1 MTPDSKYLVKSPDAS
16 SFLDTAQIDSGLS
29 AMLGDPK
36 ATDAHVAPDIQSAH
50 VTLREAAKKVAALV
64 NDPTRTEVQ
73 KHAAA
78 KELANKV
85 TTHLEKSKAAIAQ
98 QAEKLKATALV
109 QADLHLGPK
118 PDRSALQSEIRS
130 WVREQAKD
138 PSNLPAIRA
147 AMAENDDVAGVLW
160 HSPSFLVGLA
170 PSVHEN
176 IRLEAL
182 QSRKP
187 DLYSSLSNSVGL
199 SKLAG
204 KYDAAIR
211 KVATSFY
218 MPSLADQASKRVD
231 I

>member
-1 MTPDSKYLVKSPDAS
+1 M
-16 SFLDTAQIDSGLS
+16 
-29 AMLGDPK
+29 
-36 ATDAHVAPDIQSAH
+36 
-50 VTLREAAKKVAALV
+50 
-64 NDPTRTEVQ
+64 
-73 KHAAA
+73 
-78 KELANKV
+78 
-85 TTHLEKSKAAIAQ
+85 
-98 QAEKLKATALV
+98 QAE
-109 QADLHLGPK
+109 LHLGPK

-138 PSNLPAIRA
+138 PGNLPAIRA
-147 AMAENDDVAGVLW
+147 AMAENDDVASVLW

-170 PSVHEN
+170 PRVHEN

-204 KYDAAIR
+204 KYEAAIR

-218 MPSLADQASKRVD
+218 VPSLADQASKRVV

>member
-1 MTPDSKYLVKSPDAS
+1 MNIESKYLVRSPDAS

-36 ATDAHVAPDIQSAH
+36 AIDAHVAPDVQGAH
-50 VTLREAAKKVAALV
+50 LALKDAAKKIAALV
-64 NDPTRTEVQ
+64 GDVTRTEVQ

-78 KELANKV
+78 KQLADKV
-85 TTHLEKSKAAIAQ
+85 TNHLEKSKAVIEQ
-98 QAEKLKATALV
+98 QAEKLKATALA
-109 QADLHLGPK
+109 QAELHLGPK

-138 PSNLPAIRA
+138 PGNLPAIRA
-147 AMAENDDVAGVLW
+147 AMAENDDVAAVLW

-176 IRLEAL
+176 LRLEAL

-187 DLYSSLSNSVGL
+187 DLYTSLSNSVGL
-199 SKLAG
+199 ARLAG
-204 KYDAAIR
+204 KYDAAIK
-211 KVATSFY
+211 KVAPSFY
-218 MPSLADQASKRVD
+218 NPELAAQASKRVE